1 MLSKASKSYIEV
13 DPQRSVLILDRDGV
27 INQRII
33 NDYVKCWN
41 EFVFLPGVLD
51 ALALLSQRYYRIAI
65 VTNQQGV
72 SKGLMSKEDLQNIH
86 HAMVQE
92 IQSAGGQIH
101 AIYAATELAS
111 DHPVYRKPGTGW
123 KAAIEQDFPEIDFS
137 LSTMI
142 GDSDSDIAFGKALG
156 CTTVGFGENLTKNS
170 ADFHVNSWK
179 SLLSKYAIDVH

>member
-1 MLSKASKSYIEV
+1 MSTASKSYIEA
-13 DPQRSVLILDRDGV
+13 DPSRSLLLLDRDGV
-27 INQRII
+27 INQRIT
-33 NDYVKCWN
+33 NDYVKSWE
-41 EFVFLPGVLD
+41 EFVFLPGVLNT
-51 ALALLSQRYYRIAI
+51 LSVLSKAYYGIAI

-72 SKGLMSKEDLQNIH
+72 SKGLMSEEDLQMIH

-92 IQSAGGQIH
+92 IQSAGGRIH

-111 DHPVYRKPGTGW
+111 DHPVYRKPGVGW
-123 KAAIEQDFPEIDFS
+123 KAAIKRDFPEVDLS
-137 LSTMI
+137 LSTMV

-156 CTTVGFGENLTKNS
+156 CTTVGFGENLTKNN